1 MTHCADAR
9 ESAGFIIN
17 APSNGGRIKS
27 CAALPEIAS
36 EYPDVQLLARSH
48 SPSNPL
54 TWLFFIAS
62 HHLEISSKNVWHE
75 VTCTPRHVTKEF
87 KLTCAAPGAFKQQL
101 LYQGGC
107 LAVER
112 LHLLHG
118 NSAVVDTYEVIEVGC
133 PTHLATWPFLVHS

>member
-1 MTHCADAR
+1 MHCADAR

-36 EYPDVQLLARSH
+36 ESPDVRLLAQSH
-48 SPSNPL
+48 SPSHPL
-54 TWLFFIAS
+54 RCLFFIAS
-62 HHLEISSKNVWHE
+62 HHLENRSKNVWHE
-75 VTCTPRHVTKEF
+75 VTYTPRHVIQEF
-87 KLTCAAPGAFKQQL
+87 QITCAAPGAFKQQL

-107 LAVER
+107 LALER

-118 NSAVVDTYEVIEVGC
+118 NSAVVDTYEVIEARC
-133 PTHLATWPFLVHS
+133 PAHLATWPFPMHC